1 LFYVLQEQ
9 NLCSGHDVPEHLR
22 VTKLPINTNFASKI
36 AFAPVD
42 EQSSQ
47 HRLQEA
53 RRLMLGE
60 HLDAASAGYR
70 VGYDNPAH
78 FSREYKSLFG
88 LPPLRDVERLRGV
101 SGKTA
106 VSESINSQSS
116 VRYKSKI
123 LAQ

>member
-70 VGYDNPAH
+70 VGYDNPRALQPGVQ
-78 FSREYKSLFG
+78 KSLRPTAAARCGTAAGSFRQNGG
-88 LPPLRDVERLRGV
+88 LRAD
-101 SGKTA
+101 
-106 VSESINSQSS
+106 
-116 VRYKSKI
+116 
-123 LAQ
+123 